1 MEHHIRKLA
10 EEVKDY
16 FLVNDLLLA
25 YQVLRKINVSLSIFV
40 CISLSR

>member
-16 FLVNDLLLA
+16 FLVNDLLA
-25 YQVLRKINVSLSIFV
+25 YQVLRKIDVSLSIFV
-40 CISLSR
+40 YSSLSR